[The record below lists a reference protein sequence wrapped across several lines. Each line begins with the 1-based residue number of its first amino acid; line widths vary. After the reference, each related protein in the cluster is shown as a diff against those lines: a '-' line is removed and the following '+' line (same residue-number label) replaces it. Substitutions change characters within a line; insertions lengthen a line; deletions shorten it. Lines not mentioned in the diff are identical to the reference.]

1 MCIARAFHLLGCANL
16 CWDRVHFHRS
26 KVRSP
31 EGAPIS
37 SEILM
42 AVLEVETFTL
52 TAGVDA
58 VAFRALDE
66 QMQEWCYVNRP
77 GLARRTTARAE
88 DGTYVVITLFGDA
101 SQAVSTYYKNTDA
114 VVVAWSAAITE
125 SSRSI
130 AVYSLL

>member
-1 MCIARAFHLLGCANL
+1 
-16 CWDRVHFHRS
+16 
-26 KVRSP
+26 
-31 EGAPIS
+31 
-37 SEILM
+37 M

-52 TAGVDA
+52 AAGVDA

-88 DGTYVVITLFGDA
+88 NGTYAVITLFGEA
-101 SQAVSTYYKNTDA
+101 SQTDSTYFKNTDA
-114 VVVAWSAAITE
+114 VVTAWSAAITE
-125 SSRSI
+125 SSRSV

>member
-1 MCIARAFHLLGCANL
+1 
-16 CWDRVHFHRS
+16 
-26 KVRSP
+26 
-31 EGAPIS
+31 
-37 SEILM
+37 M

-52 TAGVDA
+52 AAGVDA

-88 DGTYVVITLFGDA
+88 NGRYAVITLFGEA
-101 SQAVSTYYKNTDA
+101 SQADSTYYINTDA
-114 VVVAWSAAITE
+114 VVSAWSAAITE
-125 SSRSI
+125 SSRSV

>member
-1 MCIARAFHLLGCANL
+1 
-16 CWDRVHFHRS
+16 
-26 KVRSP
+26 
-31 EGAPIS
+31 
-37 SEILM
+37 M

-52 TAGVDA
+52 TSGTDS
-58 VAFRALDE
+58 VAFRNLDE

-77 GLARRTTARAE
+77 GLARRTTARND

-101 SQAVSTYYKNTDA
+101 SQADATYFTNTNQVVS
-114 VVVAWSAAITE
+114 AWSAAITE

>member
-1 MCIARAFHLLGCANL
+1 
-16 CWDRVHFHRS
+16 
-26 KVRSP
+26 
-31 EGAPIS
+31 
-37 SEILM
+37 M

-52 TAGVDA
+52 ASGVDA

-88 DGTYVVITLFGDA
+88 DGTYVVITLFDEA
-101 SQAVSTYYKNTDA
+101 SQAVSAYYKNTDA
-114 VVVAWSAAITE
+114 VVTAWSAAITE
-125 SSRSI
+125 STRSV

>member
-1 MCIARAFHLLGCANL
+1 
-16 CWDRVHFHRS
+16 
-26 KVRSP
+26 
-31 EGAPIS
+31 
-37 SEILM
+37 M

-52 TAGVDA
+52 AAGIDA

-88 DGTYVVITLFGDA
+88 NGTYAVITLFGEA
-101 SQAVSTYYKNTDA
+101 SQADSTYYKNTDA
-114 VVVAWSAAITE
+114 VVSAWSAAITE
-125 SSRSI
+125 SSRSL

>member
-1 MCIARAFHLLGCANL
+1 
-16 CWDRVHFHRS
+16 
-26 KVRSP
+26 
-31 EGAPIS
+31 
-37 SEILM
+37 M

-52 TAGVDA
+52 AAGVDA

-88 DGTYVVITLFGDA
+88 NGTYAVITLFDEA
-101 SQAVSTYYKNTDA
+101 SQAVSAYYKNTDA
-114 VVVAWSAAITE
+114 VVTAWSAAITE
-125 SSRSI
+125 SSRSV